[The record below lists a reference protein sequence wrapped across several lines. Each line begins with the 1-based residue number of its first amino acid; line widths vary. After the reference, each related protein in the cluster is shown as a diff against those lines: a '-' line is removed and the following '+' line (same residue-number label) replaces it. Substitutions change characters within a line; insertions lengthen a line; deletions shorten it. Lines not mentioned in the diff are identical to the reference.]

1 MGNPNSR
8 GQQRDKPLRDAIRIE
23 AALAENG
30 EETPAKPGSIRFIAR
45 ALLMRAGTDT
55 AAAKEVGDR
64 LDGKPAQSVE
74 MSGGLAISHEEALG
88 ELE

>member
-1 MGNPNSR
+1 MELLAAGEDHKALR
-8 GQQRDKPLRDAIRIE
+8 GIAKSLIN
-23 AALAENG
+23 AA
-30 EETPAKPGSIRFIAR
+30 T
-45 ALLMRAGTDT
+45 AGDVQ
-55 AAAKEVGDR
+55 AAKEIRDT